1 MEDIVRDK
9 IREYVGKKYD
19 KIYYMKD
26 PNQLI
31 VVEHDNFYTVR
42 YNADESP
49 LILSKDIEIQNTLLS
64 SHTVKVCSSELTKTP
79 SKF

>member
-1 MEDIVRDK
+1 MEDTVRDK

-19 KIYYMKD
+19 KLYYSKD

-31 VVEHDNFYTVR
+31 VVEHNNFYTVR

-49 LILSKDIEIQNTLLS
+49 LILSKDIEI
-64 SHTVKVCSSELTKTP
+64 
-79 SKF
+79 